1 MNKIDIIKR
10 LFFNYTKKHINKIIL
25 SVFFALL
32 VAGSTSAIAYLL
44 DPAIKKIFI
53 EKDQALIIIIPIFI
67 IVAFAVKGFSL
78 YVAKVLMIGVSE
90 EVRKDL
96 QCDMLNNLVEADTK
110 LIDGKHTGKFI
121 SNITNDVSHIT
132 NLISTAV
139 LNIFKDS
146 LTLIGLLIV
155 MFFQNWKLS
164 LVALIMIPLATFA
177 ARTLGKRIGK
187 VATEQMLRA
196 GILNTYLIELFKNH
210 KLIKIFQQEK
220 YEKIRAEKFINDVK
234 EKTIKIATVYV
245 RSSPIME
252 TLTGIMIAVLIF
264 YSGKLVLKNEI
275 DINNFF
281 SFLAAMMLA
290 YQPVRSL
297 ATLNITISQGLSAAK
312 RILPVI
318 DEKSELVQNKDDS
331 EIKVDTGNIEF
342 KNVSF
347 KYEKKNEIDI
357 NNFFSFLAAMMLAYQ
372 PVRSL
377 ATLNITISQGLS
389 AATRILPIID
399 EKSELQENKN
409 STEIKVNA
417 GDVEFKNVSFK
428 YEKERK
434 NNTLNSVNIK
444 MLGGKMTSI
453 VGHSGAGKSTILNL
467 IPRFYDAISGDI
479 EIDNQSIYNCTIS
492 SLRKNISLVSQD
504 TTLFDDTIRNNIA
517 YANLGA
523 SQKEIEEAAKYSYAS
538 EFIEKLPNKYETII
552 GENGTRLSGGEKQR
566 LSIARAMLK
575 KSQIILLDEAT
586 SSLDAETE
594 NKIQDAINFLT
605 KDRTTIVIAHRLST
619 ILNSDKIYVIDAGTV
634 VGEGTHDQLLA
645 NSKVYKNFYEKQI
658 KKV

>member
-1 MNKIDIIKR
+1 MNKIDVIKR
-10 LFFNYTKKHINKIIL
+10 LFFDYTKKHIKKILL

-32 VAGSTSAIAYLL
+32 VAGSTSGIAYLL
-44 DPAIKKIFI
+44 DPAIEKIFI

-67 IVAFAVKGFSL
+67 IIAFAVKGFSL
-78 YVAKVLMIGVSE
+78 YLAKVIMIGVSE

-96 QCDMLNNLVEADTK
+96 QCDMLNNLIAADTR

-132 NLISTAV
+132 NLISVAV
-139 LNIFKDS
+139 LNVFKDS
-146 LTLIGLLIV
+146 LTLIGLLTV
-155 MFFQNWKLS
+155 MFFQNWKL
-164 LVALIMIPLATFA
+164 ALIAIIMIPLATFA
-177 ARTLGKRIGK
+177 ARTLGKRISK
-187 VATEQMLRA
+187 VATEQMLKA

-220 YEKIRAEKFINDVK
+220 YENKRADKFINDVK
-234 EKTIKIATVYV
+234 EKSVKIATVYV

-297 ATLNITISQGLSAAK
+297 ATLNITISQGLSAAT
-312 RILPVI
+312 RILPV
-318 DEKSELVQNKDDS
+318 
-331 EIKVDTGNIEF
+331 
-342 KNVSF
+342 
-347 KYEKKNEIDI
+347 
-357 NNFFSFLAAMMLAYQ
+357 
-372 PVRSL
+372 
-377 ATLNITISQGLS
+377 
-389 AATRILPIID
+389 ID

-409 STEIKVNA
+409 STEIKVNT

-479 EIDNQSIYNCTIS
+479 EIDNKSIYNCTIS

-504 TTLFDDTIRNNIA
+504 TTLFDDTIRNNIG
-517 YANLGA
+517 YANLDA
-523 SQKEIEEAAKYSYAS
+523 SQKEIEEAAKYSFAS

-619 ILNSDKIYVIDAGTV
+619 ILNSDKIYVIDAGKV
-634 VGEGTHDQLLA
+634 VDEGTHDQLLA